1 MRDNPQAKRSGVSG
15 YWDKMFAENPQ
26 EGVAKTEKKI
36 QDTLKEIDTSMNLMQ
51 EMSADVKE
59 EMKRFHQVKCA
70 DFKRMMMAHVR
81 EQIDFHSKV
90 SETWTSMLPHIQ
102 AIEAGHSTNPSGSSM
117 YGMASAAE
125 PLN

>member
-1 MRDNPQAKRSGVSG
+1 MG
-15 YWDKMFAENPQ
+15 

-90 SETWTSMLPHIQ
+90 GNVLTLRRALW
-102 AIEAGHSTNPSGSSM
+102 STFEGNILKTKRSPIRDID
-117 YGMASAAE
+117 
-125 PLN
+125 PLMRPLK